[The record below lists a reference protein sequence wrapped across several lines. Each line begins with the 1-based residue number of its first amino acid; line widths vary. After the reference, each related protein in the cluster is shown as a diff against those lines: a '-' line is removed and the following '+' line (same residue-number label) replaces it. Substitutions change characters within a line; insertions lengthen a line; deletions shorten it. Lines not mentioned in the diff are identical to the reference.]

1 MRYGPLVWIDLEM
14 TGLDIDTCSI
24 IEIATVVTDGELNII
39 AEGPNLAI
47 QCSQEKLAAMDDW
60 NTRHHN
66 ESGLVERVKASKYSL
81 ADAEQATLDF
91 LRQYCPEGKSPLC
104 GNSVWNDRLF
114 LSKEMPELEQFLH
127 YRLVDVTSVKIVAD
141 HWFPELKGYKKK
153 NTHLARNDILES
165 IEELR
170 YYRQHIFKQSA
181 NSQQ

>member
-104 GNSVWNDRLF
+104 GNSVSNDRLF

-153 NTHLARNDILES
+153 NTHLARDDILES